1 MPLYYFQTRFKSMS
15 STKTRRAR
23 RRNKK
28 PAPNYIISR
37 IKRLLY
43 SMLIIG
49 SIIAVASGY
58 YWIETIAQLSL
69 VIWETAGVQL
79 FLFSIWLITVISS
92 IKLLGAHRVYR
103 RWRVMVASFIILTA
117 ISLIPSTTPTAPG
130 MSSLDTSVGK
140 LLAGTTIIHATTR
153 IVVLVS
159 LSFIIMFPRI
169 ALKSSIIAANRAK
182 IIALAAAR
190 LTITAAVRIIR
201 AFISIVSSNI
211 RTAHVG
217 TPSETNNTPLN
228 VIIAQE
234 DNDSDNE
241 FVTAPIPPDSSRGV
255 PPTVIT
261 PSSRSSEEILSS
273 IDPFTG
279 VPLVSWKL
287 PPLKLLN
294 TEQERE
300 IDNSAHKEV
309 AQSIESTLADYGVE
323 GSVTEVRP
331 GPTVTLYGVRPGWN
345 RKFKE
350 TKSKNALGKT
360 ISSKEEVGKTRV
372 KVDRIAA
379 LDKDLALQLKAS
391 NVRIDAPIPGTDLVG
406 IEVPNQTPT
415 TVFLRNQL
423 SSKTFTQAVK
433 TTGLPFALGK
443 GSGGDVRI
451 GDLTKMPHLL
461 VAGATGSGKSVFV
474 NSFITSLLTAK
485 TPQEV
490 RFIMI
495 DPKRVELTVYNG
507 IPHLITPVIVD
518 THQAV
523 NALRWLLEQMD
534 TRLEQLASASARDIR
549 SFNEKQPNEGKMPYL
564 VLIIDELADLMLT
577 AGKSIE
583 QRLVRLAQMG
593 RATGIHLLVATQR
606 PSVDVVTGL
615 IKANFPARISFNV
628 TSLIDS
634 RTILDTGGAE
644 KLLGKGDMLY
654 LPQDAAK
661 PTRIQGSFLS
671 DIEAEDVVQYW
682 KSQSKGYVPPTLP
695 DSGEPDQIAS
705 QEGWTSNNGPGA
717 GSGEIT
723 QKARE
728 LAEIYGG
735 KISTSLLQRRL
746 GIGYPRAARLKDQL
760 VEEGLASANIPNAP
774 AETRGRGTR
783 RS

>member
-1 MPLYYFQTRFKSMS
+1 MS
-15 STKTRRAR
+15 TTKTRRAR
-23 RRNKK
+23 RRNIK
-28 PAPNYIISR
+28 AEPNYIVSR

-43 SMLIIG
+43 SLLIIA
-49 SIIAVASGY
+49 SIMGIAGTY
-58 YWIETIAQLSL
+58 YWRETIIQLSRA
-69 VIWETAGVQL
+69 VWETAGIQL
-79 FLFSIWLITVISS
+79 LLFSIWLITIISS
-92 IKLLGAHRVYR
+92 IKFLSLNRVYR
-103 RWRVMVASFIILTA
+103 RWRVIISSFILLTA
-117 ISLIPSTTPTAPG
+117 ISLIPSVASTAPG
-130 MSSLDTSVGK
+130 LSTLDTNLGK
-140 LLAGTTIIHATTR
+140 LLTGDTVIQGAARIAILVCIALII
-153 IVVLVS
+153 VY
-159 LSFIIMFPRI
+159 PKI
-169 ALKSSIIAANRAK
+169 ALKSSIIAVKKAK
-182 IIALAAAR
+182 IIVLATARITLAVALQ
-190 LTITAAVRIIR
+190 IVRSCVSIMRRNIGMTG
-201 AFISIVSSNI
+201 ISKPAEQNDK
-211 RTAHVG
+211 
-217 TPSETNNTPLN
+217 ELN
-228 VIIAQE
+228 VVIAQE
-234 DNDSDNE
+234 PNYSDSE
-241 FVTAPIPPDSSRGV
+241 FTTPPTLPDSSKGV
-255 PPTVIT
+255 PTTKIT

-294 TEQERE
+294 TEQEKE
-300 IDNSAHKEV
+300 IDNSAHKQI

-406 IEVPNQTPT
+406 IEVPNPSPT

-433 TTGLPFALGK
+433 TNGLPFALGK

-485 TPQEV
+485 TPQEI

-549 SFNEKQPNEGKMPYL
+549 SFNEKQASQDKMPYL

-671 DIEAEDVVQYW
+671 EIEAEDVVQYW
-682 KSQSKGYVPPTLP
+682 KTQSKGYVPPTLP
-695 DSGEPDQIAS
+695 DSGEADEIIS
-705 QEGWTSNNGPGA
+705 QDGWTSNNGPGA

-760 VEEGLASANIPNAP
+760 IEEGLASANIPNAP

>member
-1 MPLYYFQTRFKSMS
+1 MKTTR
-15 STKTRRAR
+15 TRRTKSKN
-23 RRNKK
+23 RNNLG
-28 PAPNYIISR
+28 PTYLVSR
-37 IKRLLY
+37 IKRLIY
-43 SMLIIG
+43 SLGIIG
-49 SIIAVASGY
+49 ATLGLVSAIYWRETLSEVARTS
-58 YWIETIAQLSL
+58 
-69 VIWETAGVQL
+69 WETAGIQL
-79 FLFSIWLITVISS
+79 MFLCVWLVLVAAST
-92 IKLLGAHRVYR
+92 KLFGYKEIYR
-103 RWRVMVASFIILTA
+103 RWRLLVSSFIVLTA
-117 ISLIPSTTPTAPG
+117 ISLIPSISVSSIHLFGQFETT
-130 MSSLDTSVGK
+130 MGK
-140 LLAGTTIIHATTR
+140 LATGNTTAQGIMRIAVLIIVA
-153 IVVLVS
+153 S
-159 LSFIIMFPRI
+159 IIMFPHASFKLSVI
-169 ALKSSIIAANRAK
+169 SANRFRQTLSILTWLSK
-182 IIALAAAR
+182 RLA
-190 LTITAAVRIIR
+190 
-201 AFISIVSSNI
+201 IVSVRSIGSITKYAFSKLRNSNKRSESI
-211 RTAHVG
+211 NDFNVITSQESTDSHDPIVNVTS
-217 TPSETNNTPLN
+217 TPS
-228 VIIAQE
+228 
-234 DNDSDNE
+234 
-241 FVTAPIPPDSSRGV
+241 PISTSVRE
-255 PPTVIT
+255 PTIS
-261 PSSRSSEEILSS
+261 PSPRSTDEILES
-273 IDPFTG
+273 IDPFAG
-279 VPLVSWKL
+279 VPSIAWKL

-294 TEQERE
+294 TEPEKAVDE
-300 IDNSAHKEV
+300 ASHKKTAE
-309 AQSIESTLADYGVE
+309 SIEATLADYGVE

-350 TKSKNALGKT
+350 IKSKNALGKT
-360 ISSKEEVGKTRV
+360 ISSKEETAKTRV

-379 LDKDLALQLKAS
+379 LDKDLALQLKATS
-391 NVRIDAPIPGTDLVG
+391 IRIDAPIPGTDLVG
-406 IEVPNQTPT
+406 IEVPNESPT

-423 SSKTFTQAVK
+423 SNQAFGK
-433 TTGLPFALGK
+433 LTKSNGLPFALGK
-443 GSGGDVRI
+443 GSGGEVRI
-451 GDLTKMPHLL
+451 GDLTSMPHLL

-490 RFIMI
+490 RFVMI

-507 IPHLITPVIVD
+507 IPHLITPVIVE
-518 THQAV
+518 TNEAV

-534 TRLEQLASASARDIR
+534 HRLEQLASNSARDIR
-549 SFNEKQPNEGKMPYL
+549 SFNDKQPADEKLPYL

-577 AGKSIE
+577 SGKSIE

-628 TSLIDS
+628 TSLVDS
-634 RTILDTGGAE
+634 RTILDAGGAE

-654 LPQDAAK
+654 LPQDASK

-671 DIEAEDVVQYW
+671 ETEAEDVVHYW
-682 KSQSKGYVPPTLP
+682 KQQSRGYIPPSLPESGDPEDIISQDSWNPTSSKDL
-695 DSGEPDQIAS
+695 
-705 QEGWTSNNGPGA
+705 
-717 GSGEIT
+717 GSGEIA

>member
-1 MPLYYFQTRFKSMS
+1 MS
-15 STKTRRAR
+15 TTKTRRVR

-28 PAPNYIISR
+28 APPNYIISR
-37 IKRLLY
+37 IKQLLY
-43 SMLIIG
+43 SLLIIG
-49 SIIAVASGY
+49 SIIGVAGTY
-58 YWIETIAQLSL
+58 YWRETVFQLSR
-69 VIWETAGVQL
+69 VVWETAGIQL
-79 FLFSIWLITVISS
+79 FLFSIWLITIMSS
-92 IKLLGAHRVYR
+92 IKFLGIHTVYR
-103 RWRVMVASFIILTA
+103 RWRLIISSFIFLTA
-117 ISLIPSTTPTAPG
+117 ISFIPSTSSTTPG
-130 MSSLDTSVGK
+130 LNSLDTSIGN
-140 LLAGTTIIHATTR
+140 LLAGTTVTQGAIR
-153 IVVLVS
+153 IAFLIS
-159 LSFIIMFPRI
+159 LSLIIMFPKI
-169 ALKSSIIAANRAK
+169 ALKLSIITANRTK
-182 IIALAAAR
+182 IVVLATARVALTTV
-190 LTITAAVRIIR
+190 LIVMR
-201 AFISIVSSNI
+201 ACISIMRRNL
-211 RTAHVG
+211 RTTH
-217 TPSETNNTPLN
+217 TSTSTKTNHRELN
-228 VIIAQE
+228 VVIAQE
-234 DNDSDNE
+234 SNDSDTE
-241 FVTAPIPPDSSRGV
+241 YSAPPTLPDSSSNA
-255 PPTVIT
+255 PPTKIT
-261 PSSRSSEEILSS
+261 PSPRSSEEILSS

-279 VPLVSWKL
+279 VPRISWKL

-294 TEQERE
+294 TEQEKE
-300 IDNSAHKEV
+300 IDNSAHEQV

-331 GPTVTLYGVRPGWN
+331 GPTVTLYRVRPGWN

-372 KVDRIAA
+372 KVDRISA

-406 IEVPNQTPT
+406 IEVPNQSPT

-433 TTGLPFALGK
+433 TNGLPFALGK

-485 TPQEV
+485 TPQEI

-549 SFNEKQPNEGKMPYL
+549 SFNDKQLGEDQMPYL

-671 DIEAEDVVQYW
+671 EIESEDVVQYW
-682 KSQSKGYVPPTLP
+682 KTQSKGYVPPTLP
-695 DSGEPDQIAS
+695 DSGEADEIIS
-705 QEGWTSNNGPGA
+705 QEGWASNNGPGA